1 MKNTILLIL
10 LIIGIFIKSQTHR
23 YIYELQFKY
32 DSTEADRAKVNM
44 VLDIT
49 PKEVKFYGE
58 DLLVTDSINK
68 KMGSQNKY
76 FDMSGQIVKRKV
88 NSFENENFISIKFNY
103 YTYKT
108 TDKISW
114 NISGETKKIQ
124 GYTLQKATTKFGGRN
139 WTAWFNKDIP
149 FNEGPFKFRN
159 LPGLIFELQDDHQN
173 FIYTL
178 VKNKNLPGI
187 YSTNDFL
194 ETFFGSKAVPI
205 TEQQKQK
212 LLLEYYNDP
221 FAFERNNFSKNNAD
235 WKININGKEIRS
247 IDELNTQTKNMQELI
262 KKYNNPVELDK
273 AMHYPD

>member
-1 MKNTILLIL
+1 MKNAILLIL
-10 LIIGIFIKSQTHR
+10 LIIGVFIKSQTHR

-32 DSTEADRAKVNM
+32 DSTETDRAKVNM

-58 DLLVTDSINK
+58 DLLITDSINK

-76 FDMSGQIVKRKV
+76 FDMSGQIVKRKI

-114 NISGETKKIQ
+114 NISGETKKVQ

-159 LPGLIFELQDDHQN
+159 LPGLIFELEDDHQN

-247 IDELNTQTKNMQELI
+247 LDELNTQTKNMQELI
-262 KKYNNPVELDK
+262 KKYNNPAELDK
-273 AMHYPD
+273 AMHYPN

>member
-1 MKNTILLIL
+1 MKNSILLIL
-10 LIIGIFIKSQTHR
+10 LIIGIFIKSQTHW

-32 DSTEADRAKVNM
+32 DSTETHRAKVNM

-247 IDELNTQTKNMQELI
+247 IDELSTQTKNMQELI

>member
-1 MKNTILLIL
+1 
-10 LIIGIFIKSQTHR
+10 
-23 YIYELQFKY
+23 
-32 DSTEADRAKVNM
+32 M

-49 PKEVKFYGE
+49 PKEVKFYEE

>member
-32 DSTEADRAKVNM
+32 DSTEVDRAKVNM

-49 PKEVKFYGE
+49 PKEVKFYEE

-114 NISGETKKIQ
+114 NISGETKKYRDTRYKKPRQ
-124 GYTLQKATTKFGGRN
+124 NLAAETGRH
-139 WTAWFNKDIP
+139 
-149 FNEGPFKFRN
+149 
-159 LPGLIFELQDDHQN
+159 GLIKTFLLMKVLLNSETCLDLFLNYRTTIRISFTPLLKTKTCRESTRPMIFLKHFLAAKLFPSQSSKNRNCFWNIIMIPLHLKE
-173 FIYTL
+173 IIL
-178 VKNKNLPGI
+178 VKTMLTG
-187 YSTNDFL
+187 
-194 ETFFGSKAVPI
+194 
-205 TEQQKQK
+205 
-212 LLLEYYNDP
+212 
-221 FAFERNNFSKNNAD
+221 
-235 WKININGKEIRS
+235 RS
-247 IDELNTQTKNMQELI
+247 ILTE
-262 KKYNNPVELDK
+262 KKYEVS
-273 AMHYPD
+273 MS

>member
-68 KMGSQNKY
+68 KMGSQNIY

-114 NISGETKKIQ
+114 NISGETKKEQ

-159 LPGLIFELQDDHQN
+159 LP
-173 FIYTL
+173 
-178 VKNKNLPGI
+178 
-187 YSTNDFL
+187 
-194 ETFFGSKAVPI
+194 
-205 TEQQKQK
+205 
-212 LLLEYYNDP
+212 
-221 FAFERNNFSKNNAD
+221 
-235 WKININGKEIRS
+235 
-247 IDELNTQTKNMQELI
+247 
-262 KKYNNPVELDK
+262 
-273 AMHYPD
+273 

>member
-108 TDKISW
+108 TDEISW
-114 NISGETKKIQ
+114 NISGETKKVQ